1 MSRPFYAKPG
11 DAKGFARWGGRW
23 AVAMQDRVA
32 EQQVGGVRTKRSH
45 DAALSAVA
53 PAEVDPHQATPSE
66 TNPLRWGPPPLEP
79 IPVADARDAIFNNSA
94 PSDSAAEGTA
104 AKPRSSLSL
113 KPRCL
118 AVARPNRD
126 TAT

>member
-1 MSRPFYAKPG
+1 MRNPATQRG
-11 DAKGFARWGGRW
+11 RWGGRW

-94 PSDSAAEGTA
+94 PSDNAAEA